1 MNSAR
6 LTGVGLFVVVGIVL
20 FGIGLFMIGERR
32 MLFDDSFEVHA
43 NFRSLSGLQV
53 GAPVRVA
60 GMDAGEVMAI
70 EVPPGPS
77 GHFRVRLRIVEDL
90 HPLVRTDSVATIQTD
105 GVIGNDFIQVS
116 IGTELQ
122 DQAPEGSTIQSKDPF
137 AFADLLQQLSDTVDQ
152 VNATIDEFEADVKTA
167 IRAVTE
173 TTAEV
178 DKVVRD
184 VGDEIEAIALSGSEI
199 ASDIEV
205 ITQGIREGRG
215 TVGKLLTDPELFEQM
230 RQVTRDASETSGNVR
245 SASENL
251 NHVMED
257 VEASQIVE
265 ETEAVIR
272 DIRRV
277 TEKVKTA
284 LDQFQPGQGEGEDT
298 MENVR
303 MTLKYARDAM
313 SSIAENAEALKQ
325 NWFFRGFFRN
335 RGFYRLDTLTVDQYR
350 EEVLGSGDR
359 RVIRYW
365 LTAEEVFSSDARDE
379 TVISD
384 TGKARLKAIMAE
396 LLRYPMPS
404 ALVVEGY
411 AAAGSYDER
420 YLESRNRARIL
431 RDYLLEEYELLP
443 NYTGS
448 IAMADNAVDSPSGST
463 WDGISL
469 VLLVPRD
476 AQRNP

>member
-6 LTGVGLFVVVGIVL
+6 LAGVGFFVVIGIVL
-20 FGIGLFMIGERR
+20 FGVGLFMIGERR
-32 MLFDDSFEVHA
+32 MLFQDSLEVHA
-43 NFRSLSGLQV
+43 YFGTLSGLQV
-53 GAPVRVA
+53 GAQVRVA
-60 GMDAGEVMAI
+60 GMQAGEVMAI
-70 EVPPGPS
+70 DVPPGPS
-77 GHFRVRLRIVEDL
+77 GQFRVRLRIIEKL
-90 HPLVRTDSVATIQTD
+90 HPLVRTNSVATIQTD
-105 GVIGNDFIQVS
+105 GLIGNDFVQVS
-116 IGTELQ
+116 VGTETQ
-122 DQAPEGSTIQSKDPF
+122 PQAPPGSTIQSKDPF

-152 VNATIDEFEADVKTA
+152 VNATIDEFEADVKIA
-167 IRAVTE
+167 IRTVTE
-173 TTAEV
+173 TTSEV
-178 DKVVRD
+178 DNLVEAVGED
-184 VGDEIEAIALSGSEI
+184 VKAIARSGNEI
-199 ASDIEV
+199 AGDIQV
-205 ITQGIREGRG
+205 IARGIREGEG

-230 RQVTRDASETSGNVR
+230 REVSRDASETSENVR

-251 NHVMED
+251 QSVMED

-272 DIRRV
+272 DIRQV

-284 LDQFQPGQGEGEDT
+284 LDQFQPEEGEGEDT
-298 MENVR
+298 MQNVR
-303 MTLKYARDAM
+303 MTLKHARDAM
-313 SSIAENAEALKQ
+313 SSIAENAEALKR

-335 RGFYRLDTLTVDQYR
+335 RGFYDLETLTVDQYR
-350 EEVLGSGDR
+350 DEVLGSGER
-359 RVIRYW
+359 RPVRYW
-365 LTAEEVFSSDARDE
+365 LTAEEVFSSGPDNER
-379 TVISD
+379 VISD
-384 TGKARLKAIMAE
+384 VGKTRIKAIMAE

-411 AAAGSYDER
+411 ADSGPYDER

-431 RDYLLEEYELLP
+431 RDYILEEYDLLP

-448 IAMADNAVDSPSGST
+448 IAMADSAVNSPSGST